1 MKGHYS
7 IYIALLFLLAGCM
20 RGELVDN
27 FFREKVDFFLKTFD
41 EKNPYPTINT
51 AKREDSLYFST
62 NSTQALNIKRGLEK
76 IKLPAYKLLDSTFNF
91 AKKIN
96 IARNTHARESG
107 KDDYDIHFQYS
118 KFFEKLMQEMQ
129 VTEADLR
136 HFFEIYAKDDSILI
150 QKFLAEN
157 IKYRA
162 GVVFYFGSRSMDEIF
177 RKRNKQ

>member
-1 MKGHYS
+1 MKVHYS

-27 FFREKVDFFLKTFD
+27 LFRDKVDFYLKTFD

-62 NSTQALNIKRGLEK
+62 NSQQALNIKKGLEK

-96 IARNTHARESG
+96 DAKKRYDAES
-107 KDDYDIHFQYS
+107 KTDKYSEDLQYA
-118 KFFEKLMQEMQ
+118 KYFENLMRDMQ
-129 VTEADLR
+129 VTEVDLR
-136 HFFEIYAKDDSILI
+136 HFFENYAKDDSILI

-157 IKYRA
+157 IKYRIR
-162 GVVFYFGSRSMDEIF
+162 VVSYFRNKSIDEIF
-177 RKRNKQ
+177 RKK